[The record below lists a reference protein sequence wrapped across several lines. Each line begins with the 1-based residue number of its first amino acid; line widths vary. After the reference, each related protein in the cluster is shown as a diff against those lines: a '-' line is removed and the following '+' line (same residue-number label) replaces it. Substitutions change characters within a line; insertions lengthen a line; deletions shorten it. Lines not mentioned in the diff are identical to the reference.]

1 MRRHTPVTLSCALLL
16 SCGSSSSSPTPPPP
30 PGSLDNTFGTAGV
43 AVLDLGAEVSVSKM
57 AVQADGKI
65 VVAGRK
71 GTAGTNADVLVARL
85 GATGALDATF
95 GTGGTRV
102 VDLGSNSDF
111 GSGLA
116 VLANG
121 KIVVGAVPG
130 LCQAALVQ
138 LDSAG
143 ALDGSFAIGG
153 VFNLA
158 PGSGGVAMCAFAL
171 AVQPVDGKILLGGVI
186 GGANGGDFSL
196 ARFTPA
202 GALDAGFGTGGLVST
217 DFGQNDQIFALALQA
232 DGKIVAGG
240 SSQAPSSPYTPTAV
254 AVARYDPFAGALD
267 ATFATSGLFTQTLSA
282 TAGQEPVLDVLQ
294 LSDGKLLLLA
304 GNGAATNGFSLLRL
318 TAAGVPD
325 ATFGAGGRLDRD
337 YGSQMIV
344 ADGKLYVVGTRYS
357 GPAGTG
363 ALQRLSVD
371 GVSDTTFGTSGEVT
385 LSSGASTVLSA
396 VARQPDGKIVVAGTT
411 TTLGVTKLL
420 LARYNP

>member
-1 MRRHTPVTLSCALLL
+1 MCRDTLVALFGALFL
-16 SCGSSSSSPTPPPP
+16 SCGSSSSSPPPPP
-30 PGSLDNTFGTAGV
+30 PGSLDSTFGTAGV
-43 AVLDLGAEVSVSKM
+43 AVLDLGAEVSVRKM

-71 GTAGTNADVLVARL
+71 GTAGTDADVLVARL

-95 GTGGTRV
+95 GAGGTRV

-111 GSGLA
+111 GFGLA
-116 VLANG
+116 VLTNG

-143 ALDGSFAIGG
+143 ALDGSFATGG

-171 AVQPVDGKILLGGVI
+171 AVQPVDGKILLGG
-186 GGANGGDFSL
+186 ASGDFSL

-202 GALDAGFGTGGLVST
+202 GALDAGFGTGGVVTT

-254 AVARYDPFAGALD
+254 AAARYEPFDGALD
-267 ATFATSGLFTQTLSA
+267 ATFATSGQFTETLSA

-294 LSDGKLLLLA
+294 LSGGKLLLLA

-325 ATFGAGGRLDRD
+325 ATFGAGGRLDRE

-371 GVSDTTFGTSGEVT
+371 GVSDTTFGSSGEVT

-420 LARYNP
+420 LARYIP